1 MKLYSFTINKD
12 ALVPSTPTVLS
23 FVKSMIKM
31 KKLNREM
38 FTGLEVM
45 KFAIDNNLWST
56 KQIEDKQLM
65 TTWAYYLRTLKE
77 IGLVECGVVGNGKK
91 VISMGDLL
99 EMNDDAERELEDE
112 DMEKSCD
119 EDEELERMMEE
130 EAKVQAAE

>member
-23 FVKSMIKM
+23 FVKAMIKM
-31 KKLNREM
+31 KKQEREM

-77 IGLVECGVVGNGKK
+77 IGLVECGVVGSGKK
-91 VISMGDLL
+91 VISMSELL
-99 EMNDDAERELEDE
+99 EMNDDAEREMEDE
-112 DMEKSCD
+112 DMEEAC
-119 EDEELERMMEE
+119 ERDEE
-130 EAKVQAAE
+130 AA